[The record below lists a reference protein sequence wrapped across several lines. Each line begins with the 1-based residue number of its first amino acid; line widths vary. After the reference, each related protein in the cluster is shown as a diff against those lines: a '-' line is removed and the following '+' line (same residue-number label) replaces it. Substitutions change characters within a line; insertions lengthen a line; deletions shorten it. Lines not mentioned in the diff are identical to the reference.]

1 MQTSYPWWAFN
12 VRYLKA
18 CCENNRLPLSV
29 LLAGPV
35 GLGKGQFAQMAAK
48 YILQQVE
55 YTENHAVALDAH
67 PDFYQ
72 IKPAERQSIGVDDIR
87 LLAKF
92 IALQPKYGQ
101 RKLVVI
107 HEANQLTLAAQ
118 NACLKLM
125 DQDDVPVTWIFVER
139 YH

>member
-1 MQTSYPWWAFN
+1 M
-12 VRYLKA
+12 
-18 CCENNRLPLSV
+18 

-55 YTENHAVALDAH
+55 YTEIMVALDAH

-87 LLAKF
+87 
-92 IALQPKYGQ
+92 
-101 RKLVVI
+101 
-107 HEANQLTLAAQ
+107 
-118 NACLKLM
+118 C
-125 DQDDVPVTWIFVER
+125 
-139 YH
+139 